1 MTLGCCGGVI
11 QEFRVIMRP
20 SQGEDVMV
28 WFERES
34 EAIRLM
40 EIIHE
45 KNPDCA
51 QGFTAENKKRFGVKK

>member
-1 MTLGCCGGVI
+1 VTLGCCGGVI

-20 SQGEDVMV
+20 NQGEDVMV